1 MKNTTVVGAR
11 NTEVPK
17 SKFFLTSAL
26 RGGIVP
32 DNIEPLWVDQILG
45 LRATR
50 QLCRAVHTA
59 LLLRLQVNVGFLA
72 AQHPILL
79 EDREP
84 YWHRNSGD

>member
-1 MKNTTVVGAR
+1 MPTSRTS
-11 NTEVPK
+11 EPK
-17 SKFFLTSAL
+17 SKFFLTSVFED
-26 RGGIVP
+26 GIVP
-32 DNIEPLWVDQILG
+32 HNIELCGSIRLFDP
-45 LRATR
+45 RATR
-50 QLCRAVHTA
+50 QLFPSVHIA